1 MKLIKDKCILDFILF
16 VKQQIY
22 KNKIKKKK
30 KKKKFFFFFI

>member
-30 KKKKFFFFFI
+30 KVRLTKL